1 MFAQLQYSHE
11 SALPPDA
18 LRRALAETFL
28 NQQRFQL
35 GFMDDAAECFVS
47 SPRPNNRLLYFI
59 RQRIFRFS
67 SQENILLR
75 IHFHLASNEAEDQC
89 AAGHC
94 IPHQRFAMTLVEQS
108 VCAACGAT
116 SEPLP
121 FTQVSP
127 SARKANQFFS
137 LCIAYLIQIE
147 RPLSRPFSNDQSH

>member
-1 MFAQLQYSHE
+1 MQYSHE

-47 SPRPNNRLLYFI
+47 QFNEYFKRNLI
-59 RQRIFRFS
+59 MNFVS
-67 SQENILLR
+67 WMQENILLR

-121 FTQVSP
+121 FTQV
-127 SARKANQFFS
+127 KLYFFCQLISWSIVS
-137 LCIAYLIQIE
+137 LVV
-147 RPLSRPFSNDQSH
+147 D